1 MRRLPQDLKIHKGLA
16 ENWTVRHRLVAAPI
30 SSPSLLSVSVG
41 NGFRWRAVS
50 RPSPD
55 TMSREKKPVVSYA
68 EVEHSDC
75 DASDSEAQYAKQQQ
89 ARGYVPRRRK
99 HDVEQALIAR
109 DGAWA
114 DAYVALYATADHAGA
129 ALEHVEPRPPP
140 KAWDAWR
147 RDHPREAP
155 EERDRLWARS
165 YAALHAAAS
174 ANEGAAPVL
183 VRLPPAAPW
192 DEFQRAERDAED
204 DAPAPKKKKKRPKPT
219 TKDGRAEAAD
229 GNDRRDAAVR
239 ADAQA
244 PQGQRRRREDAERG
258 EISSRYRGV
267 KTSGSGRKWVAS
279 IQKGGPSTKT
289 YLGTFDVEEDAA
301 RAYDARARF
310 LGEHAWCNFPD
321 DTAVDARAPGTIH
334 GRLRSNGEP
343 LEGGEV

>member
-1 MRRLPQDLKIHKGLA
+1 MDAAAHKISKKDSPNSERGAATRRLC
-16 ENWTVRHRLVAAPI
+16 
-30 SSPSLLSVSVG
+30 
-41 NGFRWRAVS
+41 
-50 RPSPD
+50 D

-68 EVEHSDC
+68 DVEHSDC
-75 DASDSEAQYAKQQQ
+75 DASDSEAQYAEQQQ
-89 ARGYVPRRRK
+89 ARGYVPVVPRRRQ
-99 HDVEQALIAR
+99 DDAERALIAR

-183 VRLPPAAPW
+183 VRLPPTAPW

-204 DAPAPKKKKKRPKPT
+204 DAPAPKKKKPT
-219 TKDGRAEAAD
+219 TKDGRT
-229 GNDRRDAAVR
+229 RRLCDAAFR
-239 ADAQA
+239 AGAEERKEK
-244 PQGQRRRREDAERG
+244 RRRREDAKPRD
-258 EISSRYRGV
+258 IKSRYRGV
-267 KTSGSGRKWVAS
+267 KASTSGKWVAS

-310 LGEHAWCNFPD
+310 LGEHRFCNFPD
-321 DTAVDARAPGTIH
+321 ETAVDARAPGTIH

-343 LEGGEV
+343 LEGWEV

>member
-1 MRRLPQDLKIHKGLA
+1 
-16 ENWTVRHRLVAAPI
+16 
-30 SSPSLLSVSVG
+30 
-41 NGFRWRAVS
+41 
-50 RPSPD
+50 
-55 TMSREKKPVVSYA
+55 MSREKKPVVSYA
-68 EVEHSDC
+68 EIEHSDC
-75 DASDSEAQYAKQQQ
+75 DASDSEAQYAAQQQ
-89 ARGYVPRRRK
+89 ARGYVPRRRQ
-99 HDVEQALIAR
+99 DDAEQALIAR

-192 DEFQRAERDAED
+192 DEFRRAERDAED
-204 DAPAPKKKKKRPKPT
+204 DAPAPKKKKKKKKKDDDEDDAPAPKKKKPT
-219 TKDGRAEAAD
+219 TKDGRT
-229 GNDRRDAAVR
+229 RRLCDAAFR
-239 ADAQA
+239 AGAEERKEK
-244 PQGQRRRREDAERG
+244 RRRREDAKPRD
-258 EISSRYRGV
+258 IKSRYRGV
-267 KTSGSGRKWVAS
+267 KASTSGKWVAS

-321 DTAVDARAPGTIH
+321 DTAVDARPPGTIH

>member
-1 MRRLPQDLKIHKGLA
+1 
-16 ENWTVRHRLVAAPI
+16 
-30 SSPSLLSVSVG
+30 
-41 NGFRWRAVS
+41 
-50 RPSPD
+50 
-55 TMSREKKPVVSYA
+55 MSREKKPVVSYA
-68 EVEHSDC
+68 DVEHSDC
-75 DASDSEAQYAKQQQ
+75 DASDSEAQYAEQQQ
-89 ARGYVPRRRK
+89 ARGYVPVVPRRRQ
-99 HDVEQALIAR
+99 DDAERALIAR

-192 DEFQRAERDAED
+192 DEFRRAERDAED
-204 DAPAPKKKKKRPKPT
+204 DAPAPKKKKKKKKEDDDEDDAPAPKKKKKKKKKKDDDEDDAPAPKKKKPT
-219 TKDGRAEAAD
+219 TKDGRT
-229 GNDRRDAAVR
+229 RRLCDAAFR
-239 ADAQA
+239 AGAEERKEK
-244 PQGQRRRREDAERG
+244 RRRREDAKPRD
-258 EISSRYRGV
+258 IKSRYRGV
-267 KTSGSGRKWVAS
+267 KASTSGKWVAS

-310 LGEHAWCNFPD
+310 LGEHRFCNFPD
-321 DTAVDARAPGTIH
+321 ETAVDARAPGTIH

>member
-1 MRRLPQDLKIHKGLA
+1 
-16 ENWTVRHRLVAAPI
+16 
-30 SSPSLLSVSVG
+30 
-41 NGFRWRAVS
+41 
-50 RPSPD
+50 
-55 TMSREKKPVVSYA
+55 MSREKKPVVSYA
-68 EVEHSDC
+68 EIEHSDC
-75 DASDSEAQYAKQQQ
+75 DASDSEAQYAEQQQ
-89 ARGYVPRRRK
+89 ARGYVPRGRK
-99 HDVEQALIAR
+99 HDAEQALIAR

-204 DAPAPKKKKKRPKPT
+204 DAPAPKKKKKKKKEDDDEDDDDDDAPAPKKKKKKKKDDDDEDDDDDDAPAPKKKKKKKRPKPT

-239 ADAQA
+239 ADAEERKEK
-244 PQGQRRRREDAERG
+244 RRRREDAEPR

-267 KTSGSGRKWVAS
+267 KASGFGKWVAS

-310 LGEHAWCNFPD
+310 LGEHRFCNFPD
-321 DTAVDARAPGTIH
+321 ETAVDARAPGTIH